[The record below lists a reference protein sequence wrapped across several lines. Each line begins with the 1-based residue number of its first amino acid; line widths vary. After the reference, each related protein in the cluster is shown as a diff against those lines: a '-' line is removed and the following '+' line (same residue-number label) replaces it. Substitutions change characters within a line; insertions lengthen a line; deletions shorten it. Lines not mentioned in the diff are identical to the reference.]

1 MTNPRRQIIFALG
14 GGGARTAAI
23 AGAASV
29 LFEEGIRPDYI
40 VGSSMGFVVGGLM
53 GAGLHPE
60 EICRYF
66 ESGKIMSAFLPV
78 PPYVR
83 LASMP
88 WTMIRHFLGIDDYYD
103 GLYNG
108 RKLQKFL
115 NAAVPG
121 GRHRIEEWNIPV
133 AAVAFNLLTGRS
145 EIIDRGE
152 FGLVAAAT
160 TAVPALFRPVQIDGG
175 LYLDGGVFDNLPVRI
190 AKDIAQGMGG
200 GIVIAI
206 NVNEPDDEEVP
217 VEHFRKIGNATFR
230 VMNAHYRLTD
240 MPQEALADVVI
251 RAKLPIRLTSK
262 SKHDINIAITSGEQA
277 AKAALPKIRAALAGD
292 RRQLSDPVRSI

>member
-1 MTNPRRQIIFALG
+1 MTNQSPRIIFALG

-23 AGAASV
+23 AGATSV

-40 VGSSMGFVVGGLM
+40 VGSSMGFVVGGLI

-78 PPYVR
+78 PPFVR
-83 LASMP
+83 LAGMP
-88 WTMIRHFLGIDDYYD
+88 LTLIRHLLGHGDYD

-115 NAAVPG
+115 NGSVPG
-121 GRHRIEEWNIPV
+121 GRHRLEDWSTPV
-133 AAVAFNLLTGRS
+133 AAVAFNLITGKS
-145 EIIDRGE
+145 EVIDRGD

-160 TAVPALFRPVQIDGG
+160 TAVPALFRPVEIGGG
-175 LYLDGGVFDNLPVRI
+175 LYLDGGVFDNLPARI
-190 AKDIAQGMGG
+190 ARDVAHEMGG
-200 GIVIAI
+200 GIVIAV
-206 NVNEPDDEEVP
+206 NVNEPDDEKVP
-217 VEHFRKIGNATFR
+217 VEHFRKMGSATFR

-240 MPQEALADVVI
+240 VPQEAFADVVI
-251 RAKLPIRLTSK
+251 RAELPIRLTSK
-262 SKHDINIAITSGEQA
+262 NKNDINIAITSGERA
-277 AKAALPKIRAALAGD
+277 ARAALPKIRASLAGNG
-292 RRQLSDPVRSI
+292 RQLSAPVMSI